1 MDPLDVMPRSMS
13 KTKGAKNMD
22 TPELYMRVNSPTV
35 AENAIKNALWYGTPT
50 GETIK
55 RSVDHATY
63 YGYAPADQYRAA
75 ILTHLHAALSGPDGL
90 TRFIRRQLW
99 RTPGI
104 RSVRDYIRLELET
117 DLTPAQIVD
126 TVKRAAG

>member
-1 MDPLDVMPRSMS
+1 MVTSEIYIS
-13 KTKGAKNMD
+13 ANA
-22 TPELYMRVNSPTV
+22 PTV

-50 GETIK
+50 GETVR
-55 RSVDHATY
+55 RSVDHATD
-63 YGYAPADQYRAA
+63 YGYAPADQYLAA
-75 ILTHLHAALSGPDGL
+75 ILKHLHAALSGPDGL

-126 TVKRAAG
+126 TVKRTAE

>member
-1 MDPLDVMPRSMS
+1 MV
-13 KTKGAKNMD
+13 

-35 AENAIKNALWYGTPT
+35 AENAIKNALWYGTRPQ
-50 GETIK
+50 ETVK
-55 RSVDHATY
+55 RSVDHATD
-63 YGYAPADQYRAA
+63 YGYAPGDQYRAA
-75 ILTHLHAALSGPDGL
+75 ILKHLHAALSGPDGL

-126 TVKRAAG
+126 AVKRAAG